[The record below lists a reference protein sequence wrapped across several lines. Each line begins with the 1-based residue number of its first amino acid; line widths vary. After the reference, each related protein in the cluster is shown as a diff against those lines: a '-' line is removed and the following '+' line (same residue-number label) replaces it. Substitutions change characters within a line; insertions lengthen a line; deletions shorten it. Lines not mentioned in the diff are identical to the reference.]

1 MAQAPSH
8 QSLHLN
14 SVVELWLSFPSCLKF
29 ASPVSSCL
37 LLGDGSRPIIVYV
50 ISCHIWEN
58 KRPLSSFFLGYL
70 RYQGFDHHFSAEI
83 CCSFP
88 LPRNP
93 RVQVFLLYLEPRSS
107 SAEAKMEGMQWDND
121 QEYSIRLVLKK
132 QKRSKHWL
140 KQDWYSYI

>member
-1 MAQAPSH
+1 MVKFPELPQIC
-8 QSLHLN
+8 QSC
-14 SVVELWLSFPSCLKF
+14 FIMF
-29 ASPVSSCL
+29 
-37 LLGDGSRPIIVYV
+37 IIWGWVKTDYS
-50 ISCHIWEN
+50 ICHIWEN
-58 KRPLSSFFLGYL
+58 KGPLSSFFWGYL

-132 QKRSKHWL
+132 QKRSKHGL